1 MSDTVPGYSI
11 SEKELLSSLDNIL
24 ILSTH
29 HTPQHIRGCP
39 RLMRQLDTYCDGEHS
54 WQSTGPKK
62 KKMKIPSRWPF
73 RNWLILN
80 GQRAGIFFFFFLRAG
95 GLPRV
100 LEGLGW
106 WWSPRLWARPSKK
119 TWRREAI
126 CLSVQVL
133 NISVLLY
140 TVYLSFNAHSVT
152 HSAIIWQYWVKIL

>member
-1 MSDTVPGYSI
+1 MYKHTSTVYTVCTLYPGPVKHYRAVHAVWGNLTPIATASTRGSPQTEI
-11 SEKELLSSLDNIL
+11 S
-24 ILSTH
+24 
-29 HTPQHIRGCP
+29 
-39 RLMRQLDTYCDGEHS
+39 
-54 WQSTGPKK
+54 
-62 KKMKIPSRWPF
+62 KKMKF
-73 RNWLILN
+73 RHMGHLELILKMASN
-80 GQRAGIFFFFFLRAG
+80 VRRNFFFFFLRAG

-126 CLSVQVL
+126 CLSVQAL

-152 HSAIIWQYWVKIL
+152 HSAIIWQYWVKIS

>member
-1 MSDTVPGYSI
+1 
-11 SEKELLSSLDNIL
+11 
-24 ILSTH
+24 
-29 HTPQHIRGCP
+29 
-39 RLMRQLDTYCDGEHS
+39 MR
-54 WQSTGPKK
+54 
-62 KKMKIPSRWPF
+62 
-73 RNWLILN
+73 RN
-80 GQRAGIFFFFFLRAG
+80 FYFFFLRAG

-126 CLSVQVL
+126 CLSVQAL

-152 HSAIIWQYWVKIL
+152 HSAIIWQYWSKSHSMFISSDTFLVKEKPVMSLSCSVYEIQTQKILAWITKWRSLWLSPYNLFLDVKLPHMSWTALYSYTVC